1 MAQSNVRSV
10 GLTICPYC
18 RQPIGQKE
26 QQQILDKEEERSAL
40 QRAALVEE
48 VGDAHRREGEE
59 AEEKRRLLTVQL
71 EEARDQAG
79 RVPEMVAEQVE
90 AERERVKAEALRESN
105 HQLETMRRSLE
116 LKEQQLARSENSAEN
131 LRRQLEESHAPHE
144 TGGISESELEQQLTR
159 MFPRDRIERI
169 SKGQSGADVKQMVMD
184 GAVECGIIL
193 YECKDTRNWQSTFVA
208 RLAIDK
214 AECKAAYAILVST
227 AAPAKSDGFALVDG
241 IPVMHPKFVE
251 HIVPI
256 VREALVKA
264 KTAELSGENAGE
276 KFEELLLYLNSP
288 DFANRMKGAAKAI
301 QDLESLQLQEKR
313 AHERVWG
320 KQATLHA
327 QAGKH
332 VYEVQT
338 EISRILV
345 RK

>member
-1 MAQSNVRSV
+1 MAQRNASAI
-10 GLTICPYC
+10 GMTICPYC
-18 RQPIGQKE
+18 GQPIGQKE
-26 QQQILDKEEERSAL
+26 SQQILSKEEERFAV
-40 QRAALVEE
+40 QRAALVEK
-48 VGDAHRREGEE
+48 VGAAHRHEVEE

-71 EEARDQAG
+71 QEARDEAG
-79 RVPEMVAEQVE
+79 RVPEMVAAQVE
-90 AERERVKAEALRESN
+90 AERERVKADALKESS
-105 HQLETMRRSLE
+105 HQLETMRTSLA

-144 TGGISESELEQQLTR
+144 TGGISESQLEQQLTK
-159 MFPRDRIERI
+159 MFPRDCIERI
-169 SKGQSGADVKQMVMD
+169 SKGRSGADVKQMVMD

-208 RLAIDK
+208 KLANDK
-214 AECKAAYAILVST
+214 AEYKAAYAILVST
-227 AAPAKSDGFALVDG
+227 AAPAKGDGFALVEG

-256 VREALVKA
+256 VREALVRA
-264 KTAELSGENAGE
+264 KTAELSGESAGE
-276 KFEELLLYLNSP
+276 KFEELLIFLNSP

-327 QAGKH
+327 QAEKH

-345 RK
+345 RR